1 MKDGLHTSFVTLD
14 QVTVQANPYMS
25 APTPLPA
32 PPLPAAHEAWALFLD
47 VDGSLIDFA
56 DRPER
61 VHVSNALI
69 SLLSQ
74 LHAALD
80 GALALVSGRPIDD
93 LRRLFGAPPW
103 AMAGVHGLQ
112 LRHADGARR
121 DIELDHAEQQRLRH
135 AADGLA
141 ARVPH
146 VMLENKGIAIALHDR
161 SGDPGMRALREAS
174 EALLKELPD
183 YELQLG
189 HQVIEIKPAGM
200 DKGQAVAE
208 LLARQPFQGR
218 MPVYVGDDFTD
229 EHGFATANLEN
240 GISVRVG
247 QREPSLAQYTLSG
260 PNAVQAWLARVLYAL
275 GVTLDDQHPGGN
287 RRHGRS

>member
-1 MKDGLHTSFVTLD
+1 MPAS
-14 QVTVQANPYMS
+14 
-25 APTPLPA
+25 TPLPA

-61 VHVSNALI
+61 VHVGKTLTG
-69 SLLSQ
+69 LLSQ
-74 LHAALD
+74 LHVALG
-80 GALALVSGRPIDD
+80 GALALVSGRPIED
-93 LRRLFGAPPW
+93 LLHLFGAPPW

-112 LRHADGARR
+112 LRHTDGARR

-135 AADGLA
+135 AVDSLA
-141 ARVPH
+141 VKVPH

-189 HQVIEIKPAGM
+189 HRVIEIKPAGM

-208 LLARQPFQGR
+208 LLARPPFQGR

-240 GISVRVG
+240 GISIRVG
-247 QREPSLAQYTLSG
+247 QREPSLAQYTLSS
-260 PNAVQAWLARVLYAL
+260 PASVQAWLARVLNAL
-275 GVTLDDQHPGGN
+275 GVTLDGQHPGGT
-287 RRHGRS
+287 RRHSRS

>member
-1 MKDGLHTSFVTLD
+1 M
-14 QVTVQANPYMS
+14 QANPLMPAS
-25 APTPLPA
+25 TPLPA
-32 PPLPAAHEAWALFLD
+32 PPLPVPHEAWALFLD

-61 VHVSNALI
+61 VHVSKTLI
-69 SLLSQ
+69 GLLSQ
-74 LHAALD
+74 LHASLG
-80 GALALVSGRPIDD
+80 GALALVSGRPIED
-93 LRRLFGAPPW
+93 LRHLFGAPPW

-121 DIELDHAEQQRLRH
+121 DIELDHAEQQRLRRATH
-135 AADGLA
+135 SLA
-141 ARVPH
+141 AQVPQIM
-146 VMLENKGIAIALHDR
+146 VEDKGIAVALHDH
-161 SGDPGMRALREAS
+161 SGDPGMLALREAS
-174 EALLKELPD
+174 EALLIELPD

-189 HQVIEIKPAGM
+189 HRVIEIKPAGM

-208 LLARQPFQGR
+208 LLARPPFQGR

-240 GISVRVG
+240 GISIRVG

-260 PNAVQAWLARVLYAL
+260 PAAVQAWLARVLYAL
-275 GVTLDDQHPGGN
+275 GVTLDDQHPGGT
-287 RRHGRS
+287 RRHSRS

>member
-1 MKDGLHTSFVTLD
+1 VKDGLHTSFVTLD
-14 QVTVQANPYMS
+14 EVIVQANPLMPAS
-25 APTPLPA
+25 TPLPA
-32 PPLPAAHEAWALFLD
+32 PPLPVPHEAWALFLD

-61 VHVSNALI
+61 VHVSKTLI
-69 SLLSQ
+69 GLLSQ
-74 LHAALD
+74 LHAALG
-80 GALALVSGRPIDD
+80 GALALVSGRPIED
-93 LRRLFGAPPW
+93 LRHLFGAPPW

-121 DIELDHAEQQRLRH
+121 DIELDHAEQQRLRRATH
-135 AADGLA
+135 SLA
-141 ARVPH
+141 AQVPQIM
-146 VMLENKGIAIALHDR
+146 VEDKGIAVALHDH
-161 SGDPGMRALREAS
+161 SGDPGMLALREAS
-174 EALLKELPD
+174 EALLIELPD

-189 HQVIEIKPAGM
+189 HRVIEIKPAGM

-208 LLARQPFQGR
+208 LLARPPFQGR

-240 GISVRVG
+240 GISIRVG

-260 PNAVQAWLARVLYAL
+260 PAAVQAWLARVLYAL
-275 GVTLDDQHPGGN
+275 GVTLDDQHPGGT
-287 RRHGRS
+287 RRHSRS

>member
-1 MKDGLHTSFVTLD
+1 VKGGLHKGFVTLD
-14 QVTVQANPYMS
+14 RVSAQANPLMPAS
-25 APTPLPA
+25 TPLPA
-32 PPLPAAHEAWALFLD
+32 PPLPAAHETWALFLD

-61 VHVSNALI
+61 VHVGKTLI
-69 SLLSQ
+69 GLLSQ

-80 GALALVSGRPIDD
+80 GALALVSGRPIED
-93 LRRLFGAPPW
+93 LHHLFGPHSW

-135 AADGLA
+135 AADSLA
-141 ARVPH
+141 AKVPH

-174 EALLKELPD
+174 EALLRELPD

-189 HQVIEIKPAGM
+189 HRVIEIKPAGM

-208 LLARQPFQGR
+208 LLARPPFQGR

-247 QREPSLAQYTLSG
+247 QREPSLAQYTLSS
-260 PNAVQAWLARVLYAL
+260 PAAVQAWLARVLNAL
-275 GVTLDDQHPGGN
+275 GVTSDGQHPGGT
-287 RRHGRS
+287 RRHSRS

>member
-1 MKDGLHTSFVTLD
+1 MKSSLHTAFVTLD
-14 QVTVQANPYMS
+14 KVSVQANPSMPAS
-25 APTPLPA
+25 TPLPA
-32 PPLPAAHEAWALFLD
+32 PPLPAAHEHWALFLD

-61 VHVSNALI
+61 VHVSKTLVG
-69 SLLSQ
+69 LLSE
-74 LHAALD
+74 LHTTLG

-93 LRRLFGAPPW
+93 LVQLFGAPAWP
-103 AMAGVHGLQ
+103 MAGVHGLQ

-135 AADGLA
+135 AANSLA

-146 VMLENKGIAIALHDR
+146 LMVENKGIAVALHDR
-161 SGDPGMRALREAS
+161 SGDPGMRLLREAA

-189 HQVIEIKPAGM
+189 RHVIEIKPAGM

-208 LLARQPFQGR
+208 LLARAPFRGR

-240 GISVRVG
+240 GISIRVG
-247 QREPSLAQYTLSG
+247 SREPSLAQYTLSG
-260 PNAVQAWLARVLYAL
+260 PAAVQTWLARVLYAL
-275 GVTLDDQHPGGN
+275 GATLDDQHPGGT
-287 RRHGRS
+287 RRHDRP

>member
-1 MKDGLHTSFVTLD
+1 VKDGLHIGFVTLD
-14 QVTVQANPYMS
+14 EVIVQANPLMPAS
-25 APTPLPA
+25 TPLPA
-32 PPLPAAHEAWALFLD
+32 PPLPVPHEAWALFLD

-61 VHVSNALI
+61 VHVSKTLI
-69 SLLSQ
+69 GLLSQ
-74 LHAALD
+74 LHAALG
-80 GALALVSGRPIDD
+80 GALALVSGRPIED
-93 LRRLFGAPPW
+93 LRHLFGAPPW

-121 DIELDHAEQQRLRH
+121 DIELDHAEQQRLRRATH
-135 AADGLA
+135 SLA
-141 ARVPH
+141 ARVPQIM
-146 VMLENKGIAIALHDR
+146 VEDKGIAVALHDH

-174 EALLKELPD
+174 EALLDELPD

-189 HQVIEIKPAGM
+189 HRVIEIKPAGM
-200 DKGQAVAE
+200 DKGQAVTE
-208 LLARQPFQGR
+208 LLARPPFQGR

-240 GISVRVG
+240 GISIRVG

-260 PNAVQAWLARVLYAL
+260 PTAVQAWLARVLYAL
-275 GVTLDDQHPGGN
+275 GATLDDQHPGGTH
-287 RRHGRS
+287 RHSRS

>member
-1 MKDGLHTSFVTLD
+1 
-14 QVTVQANPYMS
+14 VQANPLMP
-25 APTPLPA
+25 AFTPLPA
-32 PPLPAAHEAWALFLD
+32 PPLPVAHEAWALFLD

-61 VHVSNALI
+61 VHVSKTLMG
-69 SLLSQ
+69 LLSQ
-74 LHAALD
+74 LHTALG
-80 GALALVSGRPIDD
+80 GALALVSGRRIED
-93 LRRLFGAPPW
+93 LQRLFGAPPW

-135 AADGLA
+135 AVHGMAT
-141 ARVPH
+141 RFPQ
-146 VMLENKGIAIALHDR
+146 VMLEDKGIAIALHDR
-161 SGDPGMRALREAS
+161 SSDPGMRALREAS

-189 HQVIEIKPAGM
+189 HHVIELKPAGM

-208 LLARQPFQGR
+208 LLERPPFQGR

-229 EHGFATANLEN
+229 EHGFATVNLEN
-240 GISVRVG
+240 GISIRVG

-260 PNAVQAWLARVLYAL
+260 PTAVQAWLARVLHAL
-275 GVTLDDQHPGGN
+275 GATLDDQYPGGT
-287 RRHGRS
+287 RRHSRS

>member
-1 MKDGLHTSFVTLD
+1 MKDGLHTGFVTLD
-14 QVTVQANPYMS
+14 KVTVQANPLMPAS
-25 APTPLPA
+25 TPLPA
-32 PPLPAAHEAWALFLD
+32 PPLPVAHEAWAVFLD

-61 VHVSNALI
+61 VHVSKTLLN
-69 SLLSQ
+69 LLSP
-74 LHAALD
+74 LHMALG
-80 GALALVSGRPIDD
+80 GALALVSGRRIED
-93 LRRLFGAPPW
+93 LQRLFGAPSW

-135 AADGLA
+135 AANSLV
-141 ARVPH
+141 ARVPQ
-146 VMLENKGIAIALHDR
+146 VMLEDKGIAIALHDR

-189 HQVIEIKPAGM
+189 HRVVEFKPAGM
-200 DKGQAVAE
+200 DKGRAVAE
-208 LLARQPFQGR
+208 LLARPPFQGR

-240 GISVRVG
+240 GISIRVG

-260 PNAVQAWLARVLYAL
+260 PTAVQAWLARVLYAL
-275 GVTLDDQHPGGN
+275 GVTLDDQHPGGS
-287 RRHGRS
+287 RRHNRS